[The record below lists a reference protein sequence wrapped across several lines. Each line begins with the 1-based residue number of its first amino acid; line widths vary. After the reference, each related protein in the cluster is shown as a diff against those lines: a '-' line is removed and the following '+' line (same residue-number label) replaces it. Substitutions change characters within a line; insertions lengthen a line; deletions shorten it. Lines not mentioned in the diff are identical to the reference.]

1 MIKMIKVLLVDD
13 DKMNGTLLKALL
25 EKKGISCHYMNDSKQ
40 VFNHIKEN
48 SYDVVLLD
56 IMMPEISGLELL
68 TKIRKDYTLYDL
80 PVIMVTAKD
89 EARDVVEALKS
100 GANDYLT
107 KPVNLEV
114 AVARVT
120 TQAQIKRLV
129 QKNLIDEQLQTVST
143 LISTLH
149 HEINNPL
156 AIAVGNLS
164 VGEQMNK
171 EKVQKTLNALTRIS
185 DILKQIGDL
194 THKHQKLQE
203 KKFSDTIKM
212 FDIHLK
218 K

>member
-1 MIKMIKVLLVDD
+1 MTNKVLLVDD

-48 SYDVVLLD
+48 EYDVVLLD

-68 TKIRKDYTLYDL
+68 AKIRKEYKLYDL

-120 TQAQIKRLV
+120 TQAQLKNLV

-143 LISTLH
+143 LITTLH

-164 VGEQMNK
+164 LGNDLNK

-194 THKHQKLQE
+194 TQRHQKLQE
-203 KKFSDTIKM
+203 KKFTDKIKM
-212 FDIHLK
+212 FDIHTK

>member
-1 MIKMIKVLLVDD
+1 MTIKVLLVDD

-25 EKKGISCHYMNDSKQ
+25 EKKEISCHYMNDAKL
-40 VFNHIKEN
+40 VLNHIKETQ
-48 SYDVVLLD
+48 YDVVLLD
-56 IMMPEISGLELL
+56 IMMPEISGFELL
-68 TKIRKDYTLYDL
+68 AKIRKEYTLYEL

-89 EARDVVEALKS
+89 EARDIVEALKN

-120 TQAQIKRLV
+120 TQAQLKHLV
-129 QKNLIDEQLQTVST
+129 KESLVAEQLETVST
-143 LISTLH
+143 LITTLH

-164 VGEQMNK
+164 VGQDKMDK

-185 DILKQIGDL
+185 DIMKQISVL
-194 THKHQKLQE
+194 TQKHQKLQE
-203 KKFSDTIKM
+203 KKFTEKIKM
-212 FDIHLK
+212 FDIHSK
-218 K
+218 